1 MMTKTNVDL
10 PSSEPDVRVVCRAL
24 VKLVMNNHSSLQLA
38 ALHLLGTGYQQ
49 IWRGHV
55 GDTQAF
61 VLRLF
66 RLWQQEGPISAAA
79 KTTLLQ
85 FARPSPGEVAIVMT
99 DLLLS
104 GDLTTSG
111 ECTSALLFLRMLMGE
126 CTFDLI
132 PEIPVIANVVVQY
145 LDPGN
150 NRSMEAGLSLNE
162 LVMRYPM
169 TSFHQ
174 GSQLLAVGTTQGTI
188 SIYDLKQAQEI
199 HVLDPNEDEDKDD
212 YSPQQS
218 RQEATWVPKRK
229 TGPSAPPGVTA
240 VAFNSQGQII
250 AAYSF
255 EEGEIRF
262 WQLYSMSFF
271 GFSLRPQV
279 HCSFS
284 VPRGRWTSLDDVV
297 LHWTSPRSVEL
308 RYSGGVEAK
317 AFTI

>member
-1 MMTKTNVDL
+1 M
-10 PSSEPDVRVVCRAL
+10 
-24 VKLVMNNHSSLQLA
+24 A
-38 ALHLLGTGYQQ
+38 ALDLLGTGYQR
-49 IWRGHV
+49 IWRGHL
-55 GDTQAF
+55 GEIQQF
-61 VLRLF
+61 ILRCF
-66 RLWQQEGPISAAA
+66 RLWQQDGPISAAA
-79 KTTLLQ
+79 KTTLLHV
-85 FARPSPGEVAIVMT
+85 ARPSPGDVALVMT

-104 GDLTTSG
+104 GDLPTSG
-111 ECTSALLFLRMLMGE
+111 ECAGALLCLRLLMEE
-126 CTFDLI
+126 CTYNLI
-132 PEIPVIANVVVQY
+132 PEIPAIAMAVVQY

-150 NRSMEAGLSLNE
+150 SRSTEARLSLNE

-174 GSQLLAVGTTQGTI
+174 GSQLLAVGTTEGTI

-199 HVLDPNEDEDKDD
+199 HVLDPNEDLEEE
-212 YSPQQS
+212 SPAAT
-218 RQEATWVPKRK
+218 RREATWVPKRK
-229 TGPSAPPGVTA
+229 IGPSAPPGITA

-250 AAYSF
+250 AAFSF

-284 VPRGRWTSLDDVV
+284 VPRGKWTSLDDVV